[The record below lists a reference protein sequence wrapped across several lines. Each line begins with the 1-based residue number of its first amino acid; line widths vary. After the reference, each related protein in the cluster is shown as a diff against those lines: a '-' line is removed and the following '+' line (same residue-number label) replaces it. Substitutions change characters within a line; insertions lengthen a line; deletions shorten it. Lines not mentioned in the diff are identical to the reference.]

1 MCRSANA
8 GLKYG
13 MSRFIPRRI
22 NKMPIQG
29 LMYEKAWDRSKKKG
43 PVKVLI

>member
-1 MCRSANA
+1 M
-8 GLKYG
+8 
-13 MSRFIPRRI
+13 PRTQIRGI
-22 NKMPIQG
+22 FKQG